1 MMVCNLVWRQLVPE
15 LDGQISGVYDD
26 LALTS
31 RDFIN
36 VDNNGCLL

>member
-1 MMVCNLVWRQLVPE
+1 MMVFGELVPE

-36 VDNNGCLL
+36 VDNNGRLLWK